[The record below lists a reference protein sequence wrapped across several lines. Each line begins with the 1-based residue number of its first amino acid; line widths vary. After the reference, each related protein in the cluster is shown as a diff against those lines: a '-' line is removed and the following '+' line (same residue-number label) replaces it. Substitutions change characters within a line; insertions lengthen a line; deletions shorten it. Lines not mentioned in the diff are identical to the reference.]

1 MSANIDLSAS
11 KGNISHINTGCL
23 WNTNY
28 PPRIAESC
36 CRLSAT
42 CVELSGGKMKGRDIR
57 ERERERWARERE
69 RSAGIGG
76 RQTSKMK
83 KGEGRGMKRMTMS
96 EKK

>member
-57 ERERERWARERE
+57 ERERERE

>member
-28 PPRIAESC
+28 PPRIVESC

-42 CVELSGGKMKGRDIR
+42 CVELSSGKMKGRDIR
-57 ERERERWARERE
+57 ERERKRD
-69 RSAGIGG
+69 G
-76 RQTSKMK
+76 Q
-83 KGEGRGMKRMTMS
+83 GRGREGEISRNWRETD
-96 EKK
+96 

>member
-69 RSAGIGG
+69 RG
-76 RQTSKMK
+76 RDQQEL
-83 KGEGRGMKRMTMS
+83 EGDRLVK
-96 EKK
+96 

>member
-57 ERERERWARERE
+57 ERERERDGQER
-69 RSAGIGG
+69 G
-76 RQTSKMK
+76 RDQQEL
-83 KGEGRGMKRMTMS
+83 EGDRLVK
-96 EKK
+96 